1 MPRDDA
7 PRGESAISTK
17 PVLVGTRSVAQV
29 TSELAVTAPGT
40 ETIRVLLVD
49 DHPVVADGVRMM
61 LAAEPGIQV
70 VGVAGSAAGADE
82 LIERE
87 RPDVVVCDVEIGPD
101 SGFDVLRRHMDGRR
115 DAMAARPAFVMF
127 SAFDRRSY
135 LQQAFQDGAHG
146 YVVKGASGSELVAA
160 VRAAAAGDYR
170 FGADVMRAVRDR
182 VRRPSDRLL
191 EVIHLIALGRTN
203 DEVAHELG
211 ISRKTVEGHLR
222 TLFDEY
228 GVASRTELAMLAV
241 REGWIQSGV
250 VGGQS

>member
-1 MPRDDA
+1 MSAR
-7 PRGESAISTK
+7 RVLTGEGAA
-17 PVLVGTRSVAQV
+17 GTRSKAQAA
-29 TSELAVTAPGT
+29 SERAVTATGT

-61 LAAEPGIQV
+61 LAAEPGIEV
-70 VGVAGSAAGADE
+70 VGIAGSAAGADE
-82 LIERE
+82 LIDRE
-87 RPDVVVCDVEIGPD
+87 RPDVVVCDIEIGAD
-101 SGFDVLRRHMDGRR
+101 SGFDILRRHRDGRR
-115 DAMAARPAFVMF
+115 DVAAARPAFVMF
-127 SAFDRRSY
+127 SAFERRSY
-135 LQQAFQDGAHG
+135 FQQAFQDDAHG
-146 YVVKGASGSELVAA
+146 YVVKGASGPELVAA

-191 EVIHLIALGRTN
+191 EVIGLIALGRTN

-222 TLFDEY
+222 TLFNGY
-228 GVASRTELAMLAV
+228 SVASRTELAMLAV
-241 REGWIQSGV
+241 REGWIQSGI

>member
-1 MPRDDA
+1 MLRDDA
-7 PRGESAISTK
+7 PKGEAVVSAK
-17 PVLVGTRSVAQV
+17 PMHVGTRSMTRV
-29 TSELAVTAPGT
+29 TSEPALTAPSS
-40 ETIRVLLVD
+40 EAIRVLLVD

-61 LAAEPGIQV
+61 LAAEPGIDV
-70 VGVAGSAAGADE
+70 VGVAGSAAAADV

-87 RPDVVVCDVEIGPD
+87 RPDIVVCDVEIGPD
-101 SGFDVLRRHMDGRR
+101 SGFDVLRRHIDGRR
-115 DAMAARPAFVMF
+115 VAMAAQPAFVMF

-146 YVVKGASGSELVAA
+146 YVVKSASGSELVAA
-160 VRAAAAGDYR
+160 VRAAAVGDYR

-191 EVIHLIALGRTN
+191 EVVQLIALGRTN

-222 TLFDEY
+222 TLFDGY

>member
-1 MPRDDA
+1 M
-7 PRGESAISTK
+7 
-17 PVLVGTRSVAQV
+17 
-29 TSELAVTAPGT
+29 TAPGT

-61 LAAEPGIQV
+61 LAAEPGIEV
-70 VGVAGSAAGADE
+70 VGVTGSAAAADE

-87 RPDVVVCDVEIGPD
+87 RPNVVVCDVEIGPD
-101 SGFDVLRRHMDGRR
+101 SGFDVLRRQRDGRR

-135 LQQAFQDGAHG
+135 LQQSFQGGAQG
-146 YVVKGASGSELVAA
+146 YVVKGAPGSELVAA

-170 FGADVMRAVRDR
+170 FGSDVIDAVRSR
-182 VRRPSDRLL
+182 VQRPSDRLL
-191 EVIHLIALGRTN
+191 QVIGLIALGRTN

-211 ISRKTVEGHLR
+211 ISSKTVEGHLR
-222 TLFDEY
+222 TLFDRY

-241 REGWIQSGV
+241 QEGWIQAGG
-250 VGGQS
+250 VGGQA